1 MSCGGLFDH
10 VAGGFHRYSVDA
22 HWTVPHFE
30 KMLYDNAQL
39 AAIYARAARFY
50 GDRSFERTARR
61 TLDFV
66 RHSMAIGNGLF
77 VSAIDA
83 EVDGREGLN
92 YLWTREQVTT
102 VLGTQD
108 GEFAARMYGLD
119 QGPNFQDPHHPA
131 EPASNVLRLAARPA
145 QVAVELNMSEE
156 SLLERMD
163 AINQKL
169 LEARE
174 RRKQPRVDDKSV
186 TAWTSMMVDAFS
198 QAGAS
203 LEDDGYTECAR
214 TTADVLWSV
223 AFRDGALARA
233 WRDQRAHVHG
243 VLEDY
248 AGFMQALVRIA
259 RNDPK
264 TRELALGR
272 ARQLWRQIQA
282 RFMEGPSRL
291 YDVEAGRSDLFV
303 RTRSMHDGAVP
314 SGTSVLLHALL
325 DLREL
330 TGEEHFADAAIG
342 IFRSISG
349 NVGAV
354 PLGSAH
360 ALRALLRL
368 LVNDLARAE
377 LLDQGDAPLVS
388 AQRTD
393 VLQVF
398 SVGDLIAIPVEQPVH
413 TTLRVQ
419 VEAGWHI
426 AAHDA
431 DGLMPLRITIE
442 NGTGVEVFAD
452 YPEGIAYGVVSVGTT
467 RVLKGVFE
475 LPIVLERRGE
485 WTGTPVLVVHYQA
498 CTDTGCALPSRLELD
513 VTLER
518 A

>member
-1 MSCGGLFDH
+1 
-10 VAGGFHRYSVDA
+10 
-22 HWTVPHFE
+22 
-30 KMLYDNAQL
+30 
-39 AAIYARAARFY
+39 
-50 GDRSFERTARR
+50 
-61 TLDFV
+61 
-66 RHSMAIGNGLF
+66 
-77 VSAIDA
+77 
-83 EVDGREGLN
+83 
-92 YLWTREQVTT
+92 
-102 VLGTQD
+102 
-108 GEFAARMYGLD
+108 
-119 QGPNFQDPHHPA
+119 
-131 EPASNVLRLAARPA
+131 
-145 QVAVELNMSEE
+145 
-156 SLLERMD
+156 
-163 AINQKL
+163 
-169 LEARE
+169 
-174 RRKQPRVDDKSV
+174 
-186 TAWTSMMVDAFS
+186 
-198 QAGAS
+198 
-203 LEDDGYTECAR
+203 
-214 TTADVLWSV
+214 
-223 AFRDGALARA
+223 
-233 WRDQRAHVHG
+233 
-243 VLEDY
+243 
-248 AGFMQALVRIA
+248 
-259 RNDPK
+259 
-264 TRELALGR
+264 
-272 ARQLWRQIQA
+272 
-282 RFMEGPSRL
+282 
-291 YDVEAGRSDLFV
+291 
-303 RTRSMHDGAVP
+303 MHDGAVP

-485 WTGTPVLVVHYQA
+485 WTGTPVLFVHYQA